1 MRKRINSAAS
11 LMMVLAIV
19 ATFAMPIAQAQAYYT
34 VTVKAEDLAAT
45 SLAVSV
51 AWVNA
56 SAISGSG
63 TTAFSIP
70 FTIGALTLTA
80 PATHIASSV
89 FYIFDHWTGGS
100 TNRQQ
105 IFNITT
111 DMTVTAYYQKV
122 LSVSKQLTDS
132 FYLESGI
139 KVPVNPSQV
148 PLGKLVY
155 FNMTITFHVDAA
167 FSGVKVTDGIGADL
181 VLDKLIA
188 SSGTPTYEKASTK
201 GKMSATKVTWTI
213 GDTVAG
219 MDYTL
224 DIRVHTGLNPQQ
236 KQEYT
241 STGKH
246 SLNGGPEIHLNYNTA
261 EYVIQGPPVEIT
273 VV

>member
-1 MRKRINSAAS
+1 M
-11 LMMVLAIV
+11 LVLAILAAV
-19 ATFAMPIAQAQAYYT
+19 AVPIAQAQAYYT
-34 VTVKAEDLAAT
+34 VTVKAEDLAAAG
-45 SLAVSV
+45 LAVPI

-56 SAISGSG
+56 SASSGSG
-63 TTAFSIP
+63 TTPFSIP
-70 FTIGALTLTA
+70 FTTGALTLTA
-80 PATHIASSV
+80 PATHIASSA

-105 IFNITT
+105 IFNITADAT
-111 DMTVTAYYQKV
+111 ITAYYQKV

-139 KVPVNPSQV
+139 KIPVNPSQV
-148 PLGKLVY
+148 PLGKVVY

-167 FSGVKVTDGIGADL
+167 FTGVKVTDGIGADL

-188 SSGTPTYEKASTK
+188 SFGTTTSEKASTK

-213 GDTVAG
+213 GNTVAG
-219 MDYTL
+219 TDYTL
-224 DIRVHTGLNPQQ
+224 DMRVHTGLNPQQ

-261 EYVIQGPPVEIT
+261 EYVIQGPPVEVT
-273 VV
+273 VL